1 MSQVS
6 LIQFDGLKAKGI
18 NFSKVHL
25 CRLERRGEFPRHV
38 QLSAKRVAWVE
49 SEIDAWVNERIAARQ
64 VAA

>member
-6 LIQFDGLKAKGI
+6 LIPFEGLKAKGI
-18 NFSKVHL
+18 DFSKVHL
-25 CRLERRGEFPRHV
+25 GRLERRGEFPRHV

-49 SEIDAWVNERIAARQ
+49 SEIDTWLNERIAARQ